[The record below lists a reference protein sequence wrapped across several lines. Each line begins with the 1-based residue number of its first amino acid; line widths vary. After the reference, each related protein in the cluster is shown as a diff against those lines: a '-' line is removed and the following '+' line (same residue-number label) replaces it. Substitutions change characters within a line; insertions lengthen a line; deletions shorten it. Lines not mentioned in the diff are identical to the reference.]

1 MRPVEEFQGIC
12 VEVTEASIDKNA
24 RIAIYRAND
33 NPDVKRLEL
42 TKNEAFYLA
51 NAMISLARS
60 M

>member
-1 MRPVEEFQGIC
+1 MRAVKEFQGLC
-12 VEVTEASIDKNA
+12 VEVTESSADKNA
-24 RIAIYRAND
+24 GIAIYRAND
-33 NPDVKRLEL
+33 NPDVKRLEM

>member
-1 MRPVEEFQGIC
+1 MNEFHGIC
-12 VEVTEASIDKNA
+12 VEVTEDSTYKNA
-24 RIAIYRAND
+24 LIAIYRAND